1 MTKCFICYDSILH
14 GVMFSCKHEI
24 CIHCFM
30 KLDKNLCPYC
40 RTPIHETHITHYSQH
55 IPPFLR
61 IICKNQDIFS
71 YVLLQIYHTNIY
83 LFTPNNLI
91 KEINSWCMDINITN
105 LYIHEIKVLFKLMHP
120 EKYQLLILL
129 SNLLF
134 LSFLFKDNVIII
146 HEYPYEKIIVF
157 YPIFLLLLIFTSLCG
172 LHITYEYI
180 KLQKFNF
187 QKRNEIKIENI
198 ME

>member
-1 MTKCFICYDSILH
+1 
-14 GVMFSCKHEI
+14 
-24 CIHCFM
+24 
-30 KLDKNLCPYC
+30 
-40 RTPIHETHITHYSQH
+40 
-55 IPPFLR
+55 
-61 IICKNQDIFS
+61 
-71 YVLLQIYHTNIY
+71 
-83 LFTPNNLI
+83 
-91 KEINSWCMDINITN
+91 MDINITN

-157 YPIFLLLLIFTSLCG
+157 YPIFLLLLIFTSLCA
-172 LHITYEYI
+172 LHIAYQYI
-180 KLQKFNF
+180 KLQKFDF

>member
-1 MTKCFICYDSILH
+1 MTKCFICYDAILH
-14 GVMFSCKHEI
+14 GIMFSCKHEI
-24 CIHCFM
+24 CVHCFM

-40 RTPIHETHITHYSQH
+40 RTPIHETHITHYSHH

-61 IICKNQDIFS
+61 IICKNKDIFS
-71 YVLLQIYHTNIY
+71 YVLLQIYHTNIS
-83 LFTPNNLI
+83 LFTPKNLI
-91 KEINSWCMDINITN
+91 TEINSWCMDINITN
-105 LYIHEIKVLFKLMHP
+105 LYIHEIKVLFKLIHP

-157 YPIFLLLLIFTSLCG
+157 YPIFLLLLIFTFLCA
-172 LHITYEYI
+172 LYIVYQYI
-180 KLQKFNF
+180 KLQKFDF